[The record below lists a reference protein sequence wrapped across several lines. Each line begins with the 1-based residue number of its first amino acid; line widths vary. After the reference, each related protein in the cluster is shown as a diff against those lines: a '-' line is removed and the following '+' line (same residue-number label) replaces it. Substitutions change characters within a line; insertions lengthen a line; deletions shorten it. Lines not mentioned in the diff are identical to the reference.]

1 MVVVVWVMGV
11 GPMVS
16 TSTVSA
22 QWGRVHPR
30 PNPVVMVSKHHVS
43 SSCARR
49 MAANSQDEVFSRQ
62 NILKPKRFGTGKV
75 QAVKYWGAS

>member
-1 MVVVVWVMGV
+1 MVVVVVWVMGV
-11 GPMVS
+11 GPMVP

-22 QWGRVHPR
+22 QWGRVHAR

-49 MAANSQDEVFSRQ
+49 MAATSQDEVFSRQ
-62 NILKPKRFGTGKV
+62 NILKAKGFETGRA
-75 QAVKYWGAS
+75 QAIKC